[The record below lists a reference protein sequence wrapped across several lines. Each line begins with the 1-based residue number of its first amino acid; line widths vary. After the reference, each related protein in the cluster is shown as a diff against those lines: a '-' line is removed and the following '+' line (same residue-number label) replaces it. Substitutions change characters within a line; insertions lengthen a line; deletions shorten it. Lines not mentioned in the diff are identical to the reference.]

1 MTEQLIS
8 LQKISAE
15 ISTYA
20 AQYPLPSENS
30 AFSIHISNLFVGLV
44 AMEDLKMFSSLP

>member
-15 ISTYA
+15 IFICVTE
-20 AQYPLPSENS
+20 YPLPSENS
-30 AFSIHISNLFVGLV
+30 AFNIHIS
-44 AMEDLKMFSSLP
+44 KMFLWVW